1 MITANT
7 VTAKKRTMRLLR
19 LALVIAV
26 FVTAAAAEEFD
37 RSKFYLNE
45 VRGTVLRL
53 RGLDT
58 DTSAPLSLRDLA
70 AGGALRAADSYTIH
84 LTPGRSN
91 SITYKYNPT
100 VVDDKSQALFVAF
113 QEDSGLE
120 TAFGLSDR
128 TRLSF
133 SETTTTRTNVLGT
146 FLSGSRVRT
155 MGMVQD
161 FGSGTA
167 ASTLKFSRTQT
178 KTMVAGARDVN
189 RTDDSLEL
197 ATGFAEGWTMNLK
210 AAQFETDEGLTGITG
225 SSFATGLTTP
235 FSGGPAT
242 WSYATSQQEGNGLDL
257 RTESFSAALPVAIR
271 GNRADIAFGN
281 TFQERNGVRARSEN
295 LSVALPLKI
304 SGKDTKWAFAN
315 TYNNNFGAVSKSRT
329 WDLALPLRIS
339 GEDVTWA
346 YSSLYQTDV
355 GQLTKSQNV
364 AMRLPL
370 RFLGEGSVIE
380 HGYQFNYAKGVHT
393 ETRKTAFATPVKLL
407 GKSYKLNYVIDGSDV
422 GQGVFESRTTTVEI
436 PFQVDGQAMP
446 TTWSLVR
453 STGPV
458 KGVATRS
465 QKLDLAMPL
474 EIGPFLV
481 RAEHHSNY
489 TYLNGTHTEVRDTT
503 FAMPLKLFGKQA
515 SFQHTIHGQDT
526 GGGMSEARTTYI
538 NNPFRLFDKDFGA
551 EETIVTVRQGGVYT
565 KTTTGKL
572 TAPVAEG
579 ATVQR
584 QVVETFSPGGRGEQ
598 RQMAVTLP
606 KVKLSKKLLLS
617 GQHVSTD
624 TKGVGS
630 SDVTNLSLQAQ
641 PLRPFTVEAK
651 YTIND
656 AGMTVPTLT
665 QTQMLGKWAVSDSLS
680 VQGQYNSADVLGGV
694 ANSLRVLELVRERG
708 DSGIGLRAGLVSF
721 GNSLPDVDNA
731 RRVELSLG
739 DPKGIAVTAAYSEY
753 DPAKMVSLND
763 DGIVA
768 LAVEHGTP
776 DKMAVRWRYEDQPG
790 RIAPAKAFDFAMP
803 ALGGTFQLTYA
814 ANQLAADG
822 KTIRQ
827 ASQIDASLAR
837 SIGDSLQLQLGYRYL
852 DSRVPDV
859 VDQFVG
865 IQLDGGS
872 EEGSGKIALA
882 YLTGDFCQPDP
893 GQKVP
898 PGSALDL
905 SYIRSWGE
913 NGRMVLSVTRRT
925 APMYTVADGTTEGRL
940 ELRKL
945 FW

>member
-1 MITANT
+1 MIAMTI
-7 VTAKKRTMRLLR
+7 VTKKRIMRLLR
-19 LALVIAV
+19 LALLIAV
-26 FVTAAAAEEFD
+26 FATAAAAEEFD
-37 RSKFYLNE
+37 RNDFYLND

-53 RGLDT
+53 RGAESDV
-58 DTSAPLSLRDLA
+58 SAPLSLRDLA

-84 LTPGRSN
+84 LAPGGSS

-100 VVDDKSQALFVAF
+100 VVDDRSQALFVAF
-113 QEDSGLE
+113 HEESGLD
-120 TAFGLSDR
+120 TAFSLADR

-146 FLSGSRVRT
+146 FLSGTRVRT

-161 FGSGTA
+161 FGGGSATSKLA
-167 ASTLKFSRTQT
+167 FSRTQT
-178 KTMVAGARDVN
+178 KTMAAGANDVN

-197 ATGFAEGWTMNLK
+197 ATGFSEGWAMNLK
-210 AAQFETDEGLTGITG
+210 ATQFESDEGLTGVTG
-225 SSFATGLTTP
+225 STFATGLTTP

-242 WSYATSQQEGNGLDL
+242 WSYATSQQEGNGLNL
-257 RTESFSAALPVAIR
+257 RTEKFDVALPVAIR
-271 GNRADIAFGN
+271 GNRADIVLGN
-281 TFQERNGVRARSEN
+281 SFQERNGVRARSEN
-295 LSVALPLKI
+295 LSVNLPLKI

-315 TYNNNFGAVSKSRT
+315 TFSNNFGAVSKSRT
-329 WDLALPLRIS
+329 WDLALPLRVS

-346 YSSLYQTDV
+346 YSSLYQNDV
-355 GQLTKSQNV
+355 GQLTKAQNV

-370 RFLGEGSVIE
+370 RLLGEGSSIE

-393 ETRKTAFATPVKLL
+393 ETRKTAFTTPLKLL
-407 GKSYKLNYVIDGSDV
+407 GKSYKLNYAIDGSDV
-422 GQGVFESRTTTVEI
+422 GQGVFESRAATVEV
-436 PFQVDGQAMP
+436 PFRVDGQAMP
-446 TTWSLVR
+446 ATWSLVR

-465 QKLDLAMPL
+465 QQLDLAMPL
-474 EIGPFLV
+474 DIGPFLMQ
-481 RAEHHSNY
+481 AEHHSNY

-503 FAMPLKLFGKQA
+503 LAMPLKLFGKQA
-515 SFQHTIHGQDT
+515 SFKHTVHGQDT
-526 GGGMSEARTTYI
+526 GGGMSEARTTYVS
-538 NNPFRLFDKDFGA
+538 NPFRLFDKEFGA
-551 EETIVTVRQGGVYT
+551 EETIVTLRQGGVYT

-572 TAPVAEG
+572 TAPIADG

-584 QVVETFSPGGRGEQ
+584 QVVETFSPGARGEQ

-606 KVKLSKKLLLS
+606 KIKLSKALALT
-617 GQHVSTD
+617 GQHVSTN

-641 PLRPFTVEAK
+641 PLKPVIVEAK
-651 YTIND
+651 YTMND

-665 QTQMLGKWAVSDSLS
+665 QTQVLGKWSVSDSLS
-680 VQGQYNSADVLGGV
+680 LQGQYNSADVLGGV
-694 ANSLRVLELVRERG
+694 ANSLRVLELVRDRG
-708 DSGIGLRAGLVSF
+708 ESGIGVRAGLVSF
-721 GNSLPDVDNA
+721 GNSAPELDSA
-731 RRVELSLG
+731 RRVELSVG
-739 DPKGIAVTAAYSEY
+739 NPKSIAVTAAYSEY
-753 DPAKMVSLND
+753 DPSKMTSLND
-763 DGIVA
+763 DCVIA

-776 DKMAVRWRYEDQPG
+776 DKMAMRWRYEDQPG

-814 ANQLAADG
+814 ANQMAADG

-837 SIGDSLQLQLGYRYL
+837 QIGDSLQLQLGYRYL
-852 DSRVPDV
+852 DSQAPDL
-859 VDQFVG
+859 VDQFVRV
-865 IQLDGGS
+865 QLDGGS

-882 YLTGDFCQPDP
+882 YFTGEFCQPDP
-893 GQKVP
+893 STKVA

-905 SYIRSWGE
+905 SFTKSWGG
-913 NGRMVLSVTRRT
+913 NGQMALSLTRRT

-940 ELRKL
+940 EFRKL